1 MDFLGIGTLPAYEIM
16 KWSHVA
22 GLKVFSALEAETFH
36 AEGASQ
42 MVTVPRF
49 LYHLVAS
56 RAHLDSLSFGCLII
70 NEVEVILA

>member
-1 MDFLGIGTLPAYEIM
+1 MGPLTAHEFM
-16 KWSHVA
+16 KRSHVA
-22 GLKVFSALEAETFH
+22 GLKVFTALEAETFH

-56 RAHLDSLSFGCLII
+56 RAHLDSLSFSCLII
-70 NEVEVILA
+70 NEVEMVLA